1 MKLLNFFSVSFR
13 QTTRRAFLNPSSA
26 TSNSQYIMKS
36 NHWFNLQNS
45 VPSYLRIASASAL
58 FVAAAAM
65 AIIAVDSST
74 LVNVG
79 SPSSPFSQNKQNE
92 PAIAVDA
99 NHPFILA
106 AGANDNIDLEACNAV
121 EPGTYPF
128 TAGVGTSGVYFSFDG
143 GATWIE
149 PTYQGYTART
159 CLGPNPCAAST
170 PPAAAGP
177 SNAGIGDIGT
187 LPKYVEAGLV
197 SGGDPALAFGP
208 KPGADGTFSWANGSR
223 LYYANL
229 AANFPQPAKSDE
241 SFRGMEAVV
250 VSRTDD
256 VATAA
261 LGGTAGKNA
270 WMAPVVASKQ
280 SSTSFSD
287 KEQIWADNASS
298 SPFFGNVYVCYAQF
312 RSNSVHQKAN
322 APAPLTV
329 LVSHDGGNT
338 WSSNQLVPAGTSPN
352 NNSASGFGISGCT
365 VRTDSKGG
373 AYVFGEKFA
382 AGPPLPTHSEHV
394 MFKST
399 DGGKSWTQ
407 ANSVQQV
414 VDPCFFIDPV
424 IGRCVEDGIAGAR
437 NDLAAS
443 PSVDIANGA
452 PTGTDATNEIV
463 DAWADG
469 SDGVNSEH
477 VLLSHSTDGGTS
489 WSTPSAIETAGDRG
503 YYAAPALSP
512 NGTDLYVVYNAFTTP
527 FRNDTTS
534 LRSLVGVFKHADI
547 TGGVPGAFS
556 ELNRSTPGDPR
567 GSSQN
572 GLTAEFLGDYVYAVA
587 TRTYGAGVWND
598 TRNAADCA
606 AIDAWRSFLRTGG
619 APVPRPAPQT
629 DCPATFGNSD
639 IFGISIA

>member
-1 MKLLNFFSVSFR
+1 
-13 QTTRRAFLNPSSA
+13 
-26 TSNSQYIMKS
+26 MKS
-36 NHWFNLQNS
+36 NRWFSHSKS
-45 VPSYLRIASASAL
+45 VLSYLRAATAVTL
-58 FVAAAAM
+58 FSAAAAM
-65 AIIAVDSST
+65 AVVAIDP
-74 LVNVG
+74 LVSGG

-99 NHPFILA
+99 SNPLILA
-106 AGANDNIDLEACNAV
+106 AGANDNIDLEACNAAD
-121 EPGTYPF
+121 PTTCPF

-143 GATWIE
+143 GATWTQ
-149 PTYQGYTART
+149 PTYTGYTART
-159 CLGPNPCAAST
+159 CLGPAACAAST
-170 PPAAAGP
+170 PPTAASA
-177 SNAGIGDIGT
+177 SNAGIGKIGT
-187 LPKYVEAGLV
+187 LPGYVEAGLV

-208 KPGADGTFSWANGSR
+208 KPGADGTFSWGNGSR

-229 AANFPQPAKSDE
+229 ASNFPQPAKNE
-241 SFRGMEAVV
+241 ETINGFFAVV
-250 VSRTDD
+250 VSRIDGPANGGLTSAI
-256 VATAA
+256 VANQA
-261 LGGTAGKNA
+261 N

-280 SSTSFSD
+280 SSTAFSD

-298 SPFFGNVYVCYAQF
+298 SPFFGTVYACYAQF
-312 RSNSVHQKAN
+312 RSNSVHQNAN

-329 LVSHDGGNT
+329 LVSRDGGTT

-352 NNSASGFGISGCT
+352 SNNASGFGISGCT
-365 VRTDSKGG
+365 VRTDSNGG
-373 AYVFGEKFA
+373 AYVFGERFTQ
-382 AGPPLPTHSEHV
+382 GPPLPTHSEHV

-407 ANSVQQV
+407 AISVQQV

-443 PSVDIANGA
+443 SSVDIANGA

-469 SDGVNSEH
+469 GDGLNNEH
-477 VLLSHSTDGGTS
+477 VLVSYSTNGGAS
-489 WSTPSAIETAGDRG
+489 WSTPAAIETAGDRG

-534 LRSLVGVFKHADI
+534 VRQLVGVFKHADI
-547 TGGVPGAFS
+547 GAGGAPGSFS

-572 GLTAEFLGDYVYAVA
+572 GLTAEFLGDYVYAAA
-587 TRTYGAGVWND
+587 TRDYGTAVWND
-598 TRNAADCA
+598 VSNAADCPK
-606 AIDAWRSFLRTGG
+606 IDSWRMFLRTGG

-639 IFGISIA
+639 IFGVSIADPTP